1 LIKLINMKNETDR
14 SDSAPYLSARE
25 AAAELGVSA
34 ATLYAYVSRGFIRS
48 EPVPGERAKRY
59 RAEDVRALRERRAP
73 PSEGGTSIRG
83 PRALAFNAPVLASG
97 ISLISEG
104 ALFYRGVEAA
114 ELARHATLETAA
126 GLLWQTAEY
135 DAFAQDNLPRIAAA
149 VRAVIDSTKD
159 CHPIDRAMAALAL
172 AGQGDDGAFNKTD
185 HGLAMTAARIVRL
198 LAALVGGAEISAKP
212 IHEQLAEVWS
222 LDVRGKDLVRRALVL
237 LADHELNASTFT
249 LRCAVSTGA
258 NLYEGMVA
266 ALAALKGPLHGGA
279 TTRAARQLDKLLD
292 GHALD
297 QVREQAETGERFAGF
312 GHALYRDTDP
322 RAKALLDAIE
332 TRLGE
337 RFLTRELPEQVYK
350 AAGVHPNV
358 DYALAVLVHAL
369 DLPRLTGIGLFAVG
383 RSVGW
388 AAHAREQMRERM
400 LIRPRAIYTG
410 PAPRAA
416 SPGSNTRSTSSRSSG
431 PR

>member
-1 LIKLINMKNETDR
+1 ML
-14 SDSAPYLSARE
+14 YLSARE

-34 ATLYAYVSRGFIRS
+34 ATLYAYVSRGLVRS

-59 RAEDVRALRERRAP
+59 RADDVRALRERRAP
-73 PSEGGTSIRG
+73 PSEGGKSMRG
-83 PRALAFNAPVLASG
+83 TNGLALGAPLLASG
-97 ISLISEG
+97 ISLISDG
-104 ALFYRGVEAA
+104 ALYYRGVDAV

-126 GLLWQTAEY
+126 GLLWQTADY
-135 DAFAQDNLPRIAAA
+135 DPFAKSNLPRIAPA
-149 VRAVIDSTKD
+149 VRAVIDATRG

-172 AGQGDDGAFNKTD
+172 AGQADDGAFNKTD

-198 LAALVGGAEISAKP
+198 LAALIGEGDVSADP
-212 IHEQLAEVWS
+212 VHEQLAAAWS
-222 LDVRGKDLVRRALVL
+222 LDARGSELVRRALVL

-249 LRCAVSTGA
+249 LRCAASTGA

-279 TTRAARQLDKLLD
+279 TTRAARQLEKLLEGD
-292 GHALD
+292 ALA
-297 QVREQAETGERFAGF
+297 QVRAQAETGERFAGF
-312 GHALYRDTDP
+312 GHVIYRDWDP
-322 RAKALLDAIE
+322 RAKALLHAIE

-337 RFLTRELPEQVYK
+337 RFLTRELPAYVYNV
-350 AAGVHPNV
+350 AGVHPNV
-358 DYALAVLVHAL
+358 DYALAVLVRAL
-369 DLPRLTGIGLFAVG
+369 GLPVLTCIGLFAVG

-416 SPGSNTRSTSSRSSG
+416 HPDQ
-431 PR
+431 